1 MKQPLAAL
9 FPALVFLG
17 MLGALFAVFFYVPT
31 EREMGPVQRIF
42 YFHVPSAFSAYG
54 AFFLVFVGSVQ
65 FLRTRQDRW
74 DRLAACAAELGVVYT
89 AIVLLTGPLW
99 AKPVWGVY
107 WRWEPRLTSL
117 LITFTM
123 YVVYLMVRQYG
134 AQDSQTHRLAAVLG
148 VLAFVNVPIV
158 HYSVR
163 LWSPEQQ
170 LHPTQV
176 ELAPEMVYT
185 LYLCYGAFFLL
196 FCYLL
201 QRRLELEKNARQVA
215 QLSRQLAD

>member
-1 MKQPLAAL
+1 MKQSLAAL
-9 FPALVFLG
+9 FPALVFIG
-17 MLGALFAVFFYVPT
+17 MTIAILAVFFYVPT
-31 EREMGPVQRIF
+31 EREMGQIQRIF

-54 AFFLVFVGSVQ
+54 AFFLVFIGSVQ

-74 DRLAACAAELGVVYT
+74 DRLAASAAELGVIFTV
-89 AIVLLTGPLW
+89 IVLITGPLW

-123 YVVYLMVRQYG
+123 YLVYIMVRQYG
-134 AQDSQTHRLAAVLG
+134 SQSAQTQRLAAVLG

-163 LWSPEQQ
+163 LWSPDQQ
-170 LHPTQV
+170 LHPTRV
-176 ELAPEMVYT
+176 DLAPEMVYT
-185 LYLCYGAFFLL
+185 KYLCYGAFFLL

-201 QRRLELEKNARQVA
+201 LRRLHLEKNTRQIDRLR
-215 QLSRQLAD
+215 QHLSD